1 MLSLPIPAP
10 AVETIAKED
19 LLHLRFAGEDVL
31 PTTAER
37 QRRRW
42 EVERATTLGNA
53 YHGKV
58 DIYFQVDSGAT
69 KRVQTTVWAN
79 DADYLTLKSG
89 AALPVRCVLGI
100 DFY

>member
-1 MLSLPIPAP
+1 MLPLPSTAE
-10 AVETIAKED
+10 AFETVAKED
-19 LLHLRFAGEDVL
+19 LLALRFAAADVL
-31 PTTAER
+31 ATTAER

-42 EVERATTLGNA
+42 EAERATTLGNA

-58 DIYFQVDSGAT
+58 DIYFQVDGGAT
-69 KRVQTTVWAN
+69 KRVQTTVWAS

-89 AALPVRCVLGI
+89 AALPLRCVLGI